1 MCDFIDY
8 LEEAGISD
16 SRRWSLRSALDSMHT
31 AYCDLDLN
39 NRRKFDAAF
48 GSGVRE
54 ALIVYAQRR
63 PALDAKLRTHVSVKD
78 LVHETLPQNRII
90 DLTVN
95 RYSQE
100 SQQSMHPDNNHLV
113 DERFAEDWLK

>member
-16 SRRWSLRSALDSMHT
+16 SRRWSLRNALDSMHT

-48 GSGVRE
+48 RSGVRE
-54 ALIVYAQRR
+54 ALIAYAQRR
-63 PALDAKLRTHVSVKD
+63 PALDARLRTHV
-78 LVHETLPQNRII
+78 PQEELIREMSPSNRII
-90 DLTVN
+90 DLETN
-95 RYSQE
+95 RYVEQE
-100 SQQSMHPDNNHLV
+100 D
-113 DERFAEDWLK
+113 

>member
-16 SRRWSLRSALDSMHT
+16 SRRWSLRSALDSMHS

-39 NRRKFDAAF
+39 NRHKFDEAF

-54 ALIVYAQRR
+54 ALIIYAQRR
-63 PALDAKLRTHVSVKD
+63 PALDAKLRTHVPLKKI
-78 LVHETLPQNRII
+78 VHETLPQNRII
-90 DLTVN
+90 NLETD
-95 RYSQE
+95 RYNDV
-100 SQQSMHPDNNHLV
+100 SMHPEDSHLV
-113 DERFAEDWLK
+113 NESFAEDYLR

>member
-1 MCDFIDY
+1 MCDFINY

-54 ALIVYAQRR
+54 ALIAYAQRR
-63 PALDAKLRTHVSVKD
+63 PALDARLRTHV
-78 LVHETLPQNRII
+78 PQEELIREMSPSNRII
-90 DLTVN
+90 DLGTD
-95 RYSQE
+95 RYIE
-100 SQQSMHPDNNHLV
+100 
-113 DERFAEDWLK
+113 EDQD

>member
-54 ALIVYAQRR
+54 ALIAYAQRR
-63 PALDAKLRTHVSVKD
+63 PALDARLRTHV
-78 LVHETLPQNRII
+78 PQEELIREMSPSYRII
-90 DLTVN
+90 DLETN
-95 RYSQE
+95 RYVEQE
-100 SQQSMHPDNNHLV
+100 D
-113 DERFAEDWLK
+113 